1 MEVVKT
7 INNNIVI
14 SLDESQREVIVM
26 GRGLGFKKKP
36 GDRIDDAVVEKVFTI
51 RDQKS
56 NTNFQKLADEVPME
70 RIQITDEIITYAKNS
85 LQKELSENIYISL
98 TDHINMAIERAS
110 TGVEFQNPCA
120 WEIKKFYYREY
131 LIGKFAINMIKQK
144 LGVSLCEDEA
154 SFIALHVI
162 NAELNLDMSRM
173 ISMTKMVKGII
184 SIVENY
190 FEVELNQ
197 DSIYFER
204 FVRHLKFFSQ
214 RIFTGKTIYE
224 EHKEDGE
231 DLLILIAK
239 KYPEAF
245 GCTKKIKEY
254 VLETCGHQISDEEMS
269 YITVHVKRLITEYE

>member
-14 SLDESQREVIVM
+14 SLDENQREVIVM

-36 GDRIDDAVVEKVFTI
+36 GDEIDETAVEKVFTI
-51 RDQKS
+51 KDQKS

-110 TGVEFQNPCA
+110 TGVEFQNPFA

-131 LIGKFAINMIKQK
+131 LIGKVAINMIKQK
-144 LGVSLCEDEA
+144 LGVQLCEDEA

-184 SIVENY
+184 GIVEDY
-190 FEVELNQ
+190 FGIELNKS
-197 DSIYFER
+197 SIYFER

-231 DLLILIAK
+231 ELLLLIAK
-239 KYPEAF
+239 KYPKAF
-245 GCTKKIKEY
+245 CCTKKIEEY
-254 VLETCGHQISDEEMS
+254 ILETCGHQISDEEMS

>member
-1 MEVVKT
+1 MLKISHLKKNYKDFSLDCSMEV
-7 INNNIVI
+7 
-14 SLDESQREVIVM
+14 Q
-26 GRGLGFKKKP
+26 P
-36 GDRIDDAVVEKVFTI
+36 G
-51 RDQKS
+51 
-56 NTNFQKLADEVPME
+56 M
-70 RIQITDEIITYAKNS
+70 IT
-85 LQKELSENIYISL
+85 
-98 TDHINMAIERAS
+98 
-110 TGVEFQNPCA
+110 G
-120 WEIKKFYYREY
+120 
-131 LIGKFAINMIKQK
+131 LIGKNGSGKSTTFKSILGLIRPDSGRIELLGKKTATEIAPEIKQK